1 MRLRTRLNIE
11 SLESRALLSGLSVAL
26 TTNASSYEVGQPVQ
40 LTFTETNNTSHAVT
54 INEGPSTDGF
64 DVKQGGA
71 TVWRS
76 NAGINPLFIEADTL
90 QPGQSLTL
98 TGTWNGV
105 PNVGTSTGGSVTG
118 TFVVLNQLSPTTTAT
133 FTITGTSSSPPSTST
148 PSSTSP
154 PTSTSTPS
162 STSPSAP
169 TSPAPSSTTSVSA
182 PNPTPVVGTST
193 TGSSTSKHRHAVHDD
208 AHHGA
213 TRMTHIAQALSK
225 EHESRPGTK

>member
-1 MRLRTRLNIE
+1 MRRRTPLNVE
-11 SLESRALLSGLSVAL
+11 SVESRALLSGLSVAL

-64 DVKQGGA
+64 EIKQAGA
-71 TVWRS
+71 TVWQS
-76 NAGINPLFIEADTL
+76 NAGINPLFIVADTL

-105 PNVGTSTGGSVTG
+105 PNVGTSTGAAVTG
-118 TFVVLNQLSPTTTAT
+118 TFVVVNQLNPTTTAT
-133 FTITGTSSSPPSTST
+133 FTITGASSS
-148 PSSTSP
+148 

-169 TSPAPSSTTSVSA
+169 TSPTPSSTISVSA

-193 TGSSTSKHRHAVHDD
+193 TSSSTSKHRHPVHDD
-208 AHHGA
+208 AHHGSVKL
-213 TRMTHIAQALSK
+213 THITQSLSK
-225 EHESRPGTK
+225 EQHSRPATK